1 MLEESEDMEVL
12 SRKSWVIAI
21 PIEANASDVRS
32 QARNVRSIKQVSL
45 ARFESF
51 FFFEGLL

>member
-45 ARFESF
+45 ARFESS